1 MDVLENYLTYPTYF
15 KLVKTAKDDPLFDED
30 KAKRVLRKFVKLHK
44 HAINKKTEIMLDH
57 FMNSTIHKIK
67 GRAKAML
74 VTGSRKEA
82 VLYKLEFDRQIK
94 ARNLPIKTLAAFTGT
109 IKHDTIEYSESNIN
123 DTKKDIKEAF
133 NDDEYKILIVA
144 NKFQTGFD
152 QPLLHT
158 MYINKMLSGV
168 AAVQTLSRAN
178 RTAPHKDDTLILD
191 FVNDTDTIRESFEP
205 YYGETSLEK

>member
-94 ARNLPIKTLAAFTGT
+94 AKNLPIKTLAAFTGT
-109 IKHDTIEYSESNIN
+109 IKHDTIEYTESNIN
-123 DTKKDIKEAF
+123 DTKKSVKEAF
-133 NDDEYKILIVA
+133 KEDDYKILIVA
-144 NKFQTGFD
+144 NKFQTWFD
-152 QPLLHT
+152 EPLLHT
-158 MYINKMLSGV
+158 MYINKILNGV

-178 RTAPHKDDTLILD
+178 RIAPDKEDTLILD
-191 FVNDTDTIRESFEP
+191 FVNDTENIR
-205 YYGETSLEK
+205 K